1 MIKKGGMQLRNVP
14 DIPVLHQLLS
24 KAVQKGGEKQYATWR
39 NPDNLL
45 LTLEVVSTLKERKL
59 IWSLTVEKS
68 GRKIELCQCVGHD
81 ILMVY
86 NQVNAAALNATA
98 AATRS
103 DESTRLN
110 RTKEARSAAL
120 EKLQPSGSEPNVV
133 APQPRQ
139 TAAVRQQEEQRPQPE
154 VRPVPAS
161 NPPREVPP
169 AQPARPAAAFPAASA
184 PASASASASASKEP
198 KPARAPQS
206 EPEPPRS
213 YFKEVERPRTQPE
226 IAPVKPKA
234 PEFKNVSAPSA
245 ARTAPGGPAGQ
256 PPQPPQSA
264 APHQQPPQQRP
275 EASKAQAQTPQD
287 STGGFGIP
295 VTGSSYQMPN
305 QMPSQNQ
312 LPNQGAPQAPP
323 QPAPARPAEAQDVP
337 ESGSLKQISLIKLL
351 RLYKAAKVSGRLRL
365 DTQDAAAVIYLHEG
379 ETLQALMGELK
390 GDEAL
395 TEILLMSEGQFV
407 LSRGIS
413 TANAARN
420 IETPPEVLLANH
432 KQMAYLLKELQDYGM
447 QAGSTFVRSD
457 ASLTKDE
464 FLRIASQEA
473 PMDPEIMSKLYIKLD
488 GKQTL
493 AELAKTSGL
502 SRLHLIEAL
511 YHMVSFELVD
521 IYMPPAAPRQLV
533 VTPKKIDGAMIQS
546 VMMSL
551 RREDT
556 GLFIYPAFLYFL
568 EEEFFRVYRARGTI
582 SVTLFEMRDEVN
594 TESGVK
600 RRVLPSV
607 AIADAAGRIAGR
619 KRHTDVVAHY
629 EAYDFAVVLPGTGS
643 AGTKVFI
650 KKIIKALTE
659 TPLAGMDG
667 RKLAIAFGTA
677 TIPEDF
683 TNLNSMLGAAELA
696 LEQARNQGKVLVQY
710 RDLLS

>member
-24 KAVQKGGEKQYATWR
+24 KAVQKGGEKQYAAWR

-59 IWSLTVEKS
+59 IWSLSVEKS
-68 GRKIELCQCVGHD
+68 GRKIELCQCAGHD

-98 AATRS
+98 AATRP
-103 DESTRLN
+103 DDNTRLN

-120 EKLQPSGSEPNVV
+120 EKLQPGGSEPNVV
-133 APQPRQ
+133 APQSRPGGAARQ
-139 TAAVRQQEEQRPQPE
+139 PEEMRPQPQPE
-154 VRPVPAS
+154 VRPVPAA
-161 NPPREVPP
+161 NPPRQTPP
-169 AQPARPAAAFPAASA
+169 PQPARPAAAAQ
-184 PASASASASASKEP
+184 E
-198 KPARAPQS
+198 PARPAQP

-213 YFKEVERPRTQPE
+213 YFKEVERQRTQPE

-245 ARTAPGGPAGQ
+245 GRPAPSGPAGQ
-256 PPQPPQSA
+256 PS
-264 APHQQPPQQRP
+264 
-275 EASKAQAQTPQD
+275 QTPQAPQPAEPYQQTPQQKPNAPQAAPAPLAPLD

-295 VTGSSYQMPN
+295 VIGNPVQVPV
-305 QMPSQNQ
+305 QAQPPS
-312 LPNQGAPQAPP
+312 APV
-323 QPAPARPAEAQDVP
+323 QPAPSRPAEAQDVP
-337 ESGSLKQISLIKLL
+337 ESGSLKQISLVKLL
-351 RLYKAAKVSGRLRL
+351 RLYKAARVSGRLRL

-395 TEILLMSEGQFV
+395 TEILLMSDGQFV

-447 QAGSTFVRSD
+447 QANSTFVRSD
-457 ASLTKDE
+457 ASLTKQE

-493 AELAKTSGL
+493 AELAKTAGL
-502 SRLHLIEAL
+502 SRLRLIEAL

-568 EEEFFRVYRARGTI
+568 EEEFFRVYRARGTMTVI
-582 SVTLFEMRDEVN
+582 VFEMRDEVN
-594 TESGVK
+594 TDGGVK

-629 EAYDFAVVLPGTGS
+629 EAYDYAVVLPGTGS

-667 RKLAIAFGTA
+667 RKLVIAFGTA

>member
-59 IWSLTVEKS
+59 IWSLSVEKS
-68 GRKIELCQCVGHD
+68 GRKIELCQCAGHD

-98 AATRS
+98 AATRP
-103 DESTRLN
+103 DDNTRLN

-120 EKLQPSGSEPNVV
+120 EKLQPGGSEPNVV
-133 APQPRQ
+133 APQSRPGGAARQ
-139 TAAVRQQEEQRPQPE
+139 PEEMRPQPQPE
-154 VRPVPAS
+154 VRPVPAA
-161 NPPREVPP
+161 NQPRQTPPP
-169 AQPARPAAAFPAASA
+169 QPARPAAAAQ
-184 PASASASASASKEP
+184 E
-198 KPARAPQS
+198 PARPAQP

-213 YFKEVERPRTQPE
+213 YFKEVERQRTQPE

-245 ARTAPGGPAGQ
+245 GRPAPSGPAGQ
-256 PPQPPQSA
+256 PPQTPPAPQA
-264 APHQQPPQQRP
+264 AEPYQ
-275 EASKAQAQTPQD
+275 QTPQPKPNAPQAAPAPLAPLD

-295 VTGSSYQMPN
+295 VIGNPLSVQVPVQSPVQAQP
-305 QMPSQNQ
+305 PS
-312 LPNQGAPQAPP
+312 APV
-323 QPAPARPAEAQDVP
+323 QPAPSRPAEAQDVP
-337 ESGSLKQISLIKLL
+337 ESGSLKQISLVKLL

-395 TEILLMSEGQFV
+395 TEILLMSDGQFV

-447 QAGSTFVRSD
+447 QANSTFVRSD
-457 ASLTKDE
+457 ASLTKEE

-493 AELAKTSGL
+493 AELAKTAGL
-502 SRLHLIEAL
+502 SRLRLIEAL

-568 EEEFFRVYRARGTI
+568 EEEFFRVYRARGTMTVI
-582 SVTLFEMRDEVN
+582 VFEMRDEVN
-594 TESGVK
+594 TDGGVK

-629 EAYDFAVVLPGTGS
+629 EAYDYAVVLPGTGS

-667 RKLAIAFGTA
+667 RKLVIAFGTA

>member
-59 IWSLTVEKS
+59 IWSLSVEKS
-68 GRKIELCQCVGHD
+68 GRKIELCQCAGHD

-98 AATRS
+98 AATRP
-103 DESTRLN
+103 DDNTRLN

-120 EKLQPSGSEPNVV
+120 EKLQPGGSEPNVV
-133 APQPRQ
+133 APQSRPGGAARQ
-139 TAAVRQQEEQRPQPE
+139 PEEMRPQPQPE
-154 VRPVPAS
+154 VRPVPAA
-161 NPPREVPP
+161 NQPRQTPPP
-169 AQPARPAAAFPAASA
+169 QPARPAAAAQ
-184 PASASASASASKEP
+184 E
-198 KPARAPQS
+198 PARPAQP

-213 YFKEVERPRTQPE
+213 YFKEVERQRTQPE

-245 ARTAPGGPAGQ
+245 GRPAPSGPAGQ
-256 PPQPPQSA
+256 PPQTPPAPQAAEPYQQTPQPKPNAPQA
-264 APHQQPPQQRP
+264 APAPQAP
-275 EASKAQAQTPQD
+275 HAPQD

-295 VTGSSYQMPN
+295 VIGNPLSVQVPV
-305 QMPSQNQ
+305 
-312 LPNQGAPQAPP
+312 QAPVQP
-323 QPAPARPAEAQDVP
+323 PIQAQPPSAPMQPAPSRPAESQDVP
-337 ESGSLKQISLIKLL
+337 ESGSLKQISLVKLL

-395 TEILLMSEGQFV
+395 TEILLMSDGQFV

-447 QAGSTFVRSD
+447 QANSTFVRSD
-457 ASLTKDE
+457 ASLTKEE

-493 AELAKTSGL
+493 AELAKTAGL
-502 SRLHLIEAL
+502 SRLRLIEAL

-568 EEEFFRVYRARGTI
+568 EEEFFRVYRARGTMTVI
-582 SVTLFEMRDEVN
+582 VFEMRDEVN
-594 TESGVK
+594 TDGGVK

-629 EAYDFAVVLPGTGS
+629 EAYDYAVVLPGTGS

-667 RKLAIAFGTA
+667 RKLVIAFGTA

>member
-59 IWSLTVEKS
+59 IWSLSVEKS
-68 GRKIELCQCVGHD
+68 GRKIELCQCAGHD

-98 AATRS
+98 AATRP
-103 DESTRLN
+103 DDNTRLN

-120 EKLQPSGSEPNVV
+120 EKLQPGGSEPNVV
-133 APQPRQ
+133 APQSRPGGAARQ
-139 TAAVRQQEEQRPQPE
+139 PEEMRPQPQPE
-154 VRPVPAS
+154 VRPVPAA
-161 NPPREVPP
+161 NQPRQTPPP
-169 AQPARPAAAFPAASA
+169 QPARPAAAAQ
-184 PASASASASASKEP
+184 E
-198 KPARAPQS
+198 PARPAQP

-213 YFKEVERPRTQPE
+213 YFKEVERQRTQPE

-245 ARTAPGGPAGQ
+245 GRPAPSGPAGQ
-256 PPQPPQSA
+256 PPQTPPAPQA
-264 APHQQPPQQRP
+264 AEPYQ
-275 EASKAQAQTPQD
+275 QTPQPKPNAPQAAPAPLAPLD

-295 VTGSSYQMPN
+295 VIGNPLSVQVPV
-305 QMPSQNQ
+305 
-312 LPNQGAPQAPP
+312 QAPVQAQP
-323 QPAPARPAEAQDVP
+323 PSAPVQPAPSRPAEAQDVP
-337 ESGSLKQISLIKLL
+337 ESGSLKQISLVKLL

-395 TEILLMSEGQFV
+395 TEILLMSDGQFV

-447 QAGSTFVRSD
+447 QANSTFVRSD
-457 ASLTKDE
+457 ASLTKEE

-493 AELAKTSGL
+493 AELAKTAGL
-502 SRLHLIEAL
+502 SRLRLIEAL

-568 EEEFFRVYRARGTI
+568 EEEFFRVYRARGTMTVI
-582 SVTLFEMRDEVN
+582 VFEMRDEVN
-594 TESGVK
+594 TDGGVK

-629 EAYDFAVVLPGTGS
+629 EAYDYAVVLPGTGS

-667 RKLAIAFGTA
+667 RKLVIAFGTA

>member
-1 MIKKGGMQLRNVP
+1 NVP

-24 KAVQKGGEKQYATWR
+24 KAVQKGGEKQYAAWR

-59 IWSLTVEKS
+59 IWSLSVEKS
-68 GRKIELCQCVGHD
+68 GRKIELCQCAGHD

-98 AATRS
+98 AATRP
-103 DESTRLN
+103 DDNTRLN

-120 EKLQPSGSEPNVV
+120 EKLQPGGSEPNVV
-133 APQPRQ
+133 APQSRPGGAARQ
-139 TAAVRQQEEQRPQPE
+139 PEEMRPQPQPE
-154 VRPVPAS
+154 VRPVPAA
-161 NPPREVPP
+161 NPPRQTPP
-169 AQPARPAAAFPAASA
+169 PQPARPAAAAQ
-184 PASASASASASKEP
+184 E
-198 KPARAPQS
+198 PARPAQP

-213 YFKEVERPRTQPE
+213 YFKEVERQRSQPE

-245 ARTAPGGPAGQ
+245 GRPAPSGPAGQ
-256 PPQPPQSA
+256 PPQTPPAPQA
-264 APHQQPPQQRP
+264 AEPYQ
-275 EASKAQAQTPQD
+275 QTPQPKPNAPQAAPAPLAPLD

-295 VTGSSYQMPN
+295 VIGNPVQVPV
-305 QMPSQNQ
+305 QAQPPS
-312 LPNQGAPQAPP
+312 APV
-323 QPAPARPAEAQDVP
+323 QPAPSRPAEAQDVP
-337 ESGSLKQISLIKLL
+337 ESGSLKQISLVKLL
-351 RLYKAAKVSGRLRL
+351 RLYKAARVSGRLRL

-395 TEILLMSEGQFV
+395 TEILLMSDGQFV

-447 QAGSTFVRSD
+447 QANSTFVRSD
-457 ASLTKDE
+457 ASLTKQE

-493 AELAKTSGL
+493 AELAKTAGL
-502 SRLHLIEAL
+502 SRLRLIEAL

-568 EEEFFRVYRARGTI
+568 EEEFFRVYRARGTMTVI
-582 SVTLFEMRDEVN
+582 VFEMRDEVN
-594 TESGVK
+594 TDGGVK

-629 EAYDFAVVLPGTGS
+629 EAYDYAVVLPGTGS

-667 RKLAIAFGTA
+667 RKLVIAFGTA

>member
-1 MIKKGGMQLRNVP
+1 MQLRNVP

-24 KAVQKGGEKQYATWR
+24 KAVQKGGEKQYAAWR

-59 IWSLTVEKS
+59 IWSLSVEKS
-68 GRKIELCQCVGHD
+68 GRKIELCQCAGHD

-98 AATRS
+98 AATRP
-103 DESTRLN
+103 DDNTRLN

-120 EKLQPSGSEPNVV
+120 EKLQPGGSEPNVV
-133 APQPRQ
+133 APQSRPGGAARQ
-139 TAAVRQQEEQRPQPE
+139 PEEMRPQPQPE
-154 VRPVPAS
+154 VRPVPAA
-161 NPPREVPP
+161 NPPRQTPP
-169 AQPARPAAAFPAASA
+169 PQPARPAAAAQ
-184 PASASASASASKEP
+184 E
-198 KPARAPQS
+198 PARPAQP

-213 YFKEVERPRTQPE
+213 YFKEVERQRSQPE

-245 ARTAPGGPAGQ
+245 GRPAPSGPAGQ
-256 PPQPPQSA
+256 PS
-264 APHQQPPQQRP
+264 
-275 EASKAQAQTPQD
+275 QTPQAPQPAEPYQQTPQQKPNAPQAAPAPLAPLD

-295 VTGSSYQMPN
+295 VIGNPVQVPV
-305 QMPSQNQ
+305 QAQPPS
-312 LPNQGAPQAPP
+312 APV
-323 QPAPARPAEAQDVP
+323 QPAPSRPAEAQDVP
-337 ESGSLKQISLIKLL
+337 ESGSLKQISLVKLL
-351 RLYKAAKVSGRLRL
+351 RLYKAARVSGRLRL

-395 TEILLMSEGQFV
+395 TEILLMSDGQFV

-447 QAGSTFVRSD
+447 QANSTFVRSD
-457 ASLTKDE
+457 ASLTKQE

-493 AELAKTSGL
+493 AELAKTAGL
-502 SRLHLIEAL
+502 SRLRLIEAL

-568 EEEFFRVYRARGTI
+568 EEEFFRVYRARGTMTVI
-582 SVTLFEMRDEVN
+582 VFEMRDEVN
-594 TESGVK
+594 TDGGVK

-629 EAYDFAVVLPGTGS
+629 EAYDYAVVLPGTGS

-667 RKLAIAFGTA
+667 RKLVIAFGTA

>member
-59 IWSLTVEKS
+59 IWSLSVEKS
-68 GRKIELCQCVGHD
+68 GRKIELCQCAGHD

-98 AATRS
+98 AATRP
-103 DESTRLN
+103 DDNTRLN

-120 EKLQPSGSEPNVV
+120 EKLQPGGSEPNVV
-133 APQPRQ
+133 APQSRPGGAARQ
-139 TAAVRQQEEQRPQPE
+139 PEEMRPQPQPE
-154 VRPVPAS
+154 VRPVPAA
-161 NPPREVPP
+161 NQPRQTPPP
-169 AQPARPAAAFPAASA
+169 QPARPAAAAQ
-184 PASASASASASKEP
+184 E
-198 KPARAPQS
+198 PARPAQP

-213 YFKEVERPRTQPE
+213 YFKEVERQRTQPE

-245 ARTAPGGPAGQ
+245 GRPAPSGPAGQ
-256 PPQPPQSA
+256 PPQTPPAPQA
-264 APHQQPPQQRP
+264 AEPYQ
-275 EASKAQAQTPQD
+275 QTPQPKPNAPQAAPAPLAPLD

-295 VTGSSYQMPN
+295 VIGNPLSVQVPV
-305 QMPSQNQ
+305 
-312 LPNQGAPQAPP
+312 QAPVQAQP
-323 QPAPARPAEAQDVP
+323 PSAPVQPAPSRPAEAQDVP
-337 ESGSLKQISLIKLL
+337 ESGSLKQISLVKLL

-395 TEILLMSEGQFV
+395 TEILLMSDGQFV

-447 QAGSTFVRSD
+447 QANSTFVRSD
-457 ASLTKDE
+457 ASLTKEE

-493 AELAKTSGL
+493 AELAKTAGL
-502 SRLHLIEAL
+502 SRLRLIEAL

-568 EEEFFRVYRARGTI
+568 EEEFFRVYRARGTMTVI
-582 SVTLFEMRDEVN
+582 VFEMRDEVN
-594 TESGVK
+594 TDGGVK
-600 RRVLPSV
+600 RRILPSV

-629 EAYDFAVVLPGTGS
+629 EAYDYAVVLPGTGS

-667 RKLAIAFGTA
+667 RKLVIAFGTA

>member
-1 MIKKGGMQLRNVP
+1 
-14 DIPVLHQLLS
+14 VLHQLLS
-24 KAVQKGGEKQYATWR
+24 KAVQKGGEKQYAAWR

-59 IWSLTVEKS
+59 IWSLSVEKS
-68 GRKIELCQCVGHD
+68 GRKIELCQCAGHD

-98 AATRS
+98 AATRP
-103 DESTRLN
+103 DDNTRLN

-120 EKLQPSGSEPNVV
+120 EKLQPGGSEPNVV
-133 APQPRQ
+133 APQSRPGGAARQ
-139 TAAVRQQEEQRPQPE
+139 PEEMRPQPQPE
-154 VRPVPAS
+154 VRPVPAA
-161 NPPREVPP
+161 NPPRQTPP
-169 AQPARPAAAFPAASA
+169 PQPARPAAAAQ
-184 PASASASASASKEP
+184 E
-198 KPARAPQS
+198 PARPAQP

-213 YFKEVERPRTQPE
+213 YFKEVERQRSQPE

-245 ARTAPGGPAGQ
+245 GRPAPSGPAGQ
-256 PPQPPQSA
+256 PS
-264 APHQQPPQQRP
+264 
-275 EASKAQAQTPQD
+275 QTPQAPQPAEPYQQTPQQKPNAPQAAPAPLAPLD

-295 VTGSSYQMPN
+295 VIGNPVQVPV
-305 QMPSQNQ
+305 QAQPPS
-312 LPNQGAPQAPP
+312 APV
-323 QPAPARPAEAQDVP
+323 QPAPSRPAEAQDVP
-337 ESGSLKQISLIKLL
+337 ESGSLKQISLVKLL
-351 RLYKAAKVSGRLRL
+351 RLYKAARVSGRLRL

-395 TEILLMSEGQFV
+395 TEILLMSDGQFV

-447 QAGSTFVRSD
+447 QANSTFVRSD
-457 ASLTKDE
+457 ASLTKQE

-493 AELAKTSGL
+493 AELAKTAGL
-502 SRLHLIEAL
+502 SRLRLIEAL

-568 EEEFFRVYRARGTI
+568 EEEFFRVYRARGTMTVI
-582 SVTLFEMRDEVN
+582 VFEMRDEVN
-594 TESGVK
+594 TDGGVK

-629 EAYDFAVVLPGTGS
+629 EAYDYAVVLPGTGS

-667 RKLAIAFGTA
+667 RKLVIAFGTA

>member
-45 LTLEVVSTLKERKL
+45 LTLEVISTLKERKL
-59 IWSLTVEKS
+59 IWSLSVEKS
-68 GRKIELCQCVGHD
+68 GRKTELCQCVGHD

-98 AATRS
+98 AATRP
-103 DESTRLN
+103 DDSTRLN

-133 APQPRQ
+133 APQPRP

-154 VRPVPAS
+154 VRPVPVS
-161 NPPREVPP
+161 NPPREVPRGN
-169 AQPARPAAAFPAASA
+169 RPAAAA
-184 PASASASASASKEP
+184 PAPLSASMTEP
-198 KPARAPQS
+198 EPTRAPQP
-206 EPEPPRS
+206 EAEPPRS

-245 ARTAPGGPAGQ
+245 ARTSPGGPTAQ
-256 PPQPPQSA
+256 PPQPSQSA
-264 APHQQPPQQRP
+264 APYQQPPQQRP
-275 EASKAQAQTPQD
+275 ETPKAQTQTPQD

-295 VTGSSYQMPN
+295 VTGNPYQI
-305 QMPSQNQ
+305 PSQNQ
-312 LPNQGAPQAPP
+312 IPSQIQVPNQGAPPAPP
-323 QPAPARPAEAQDVP
+323 QPAPARPAETQEVP

-365 DTQDAAAVIYLHEG
+365 DTQDAAAVVYLHEG

-395 TEILLMSEGQFV
+395 TEILLMSDGQFV

-447 QAGSTFVRSD
+447 QASSTFVRSD
-457 ASLTKDE
+457 ASLTKEE

-502 SRLHLIEAL
+502 SRLRLIEAL

-568 EEEFFRVYRARGTI
+568 EEEFFRVYRARGTMTVI
-582 SVTLFEMRDEVN
+582 VFEMRDEVN
-594 TESGVK
+594 TEGGVK

>member
-24 KAVQKGGEKQYATWR
+24 KAVQKGGEKQYAAWR

-59 IWSLTVEKS
+59 IWSLSIEKS
-68 GRKIELCQCVGHD
+68 GRKIELCQCAGHD

-98 AATRS
+98 AATRP
-103 DESTRLN
+103 DDNTRLN

-120 EKLQPSGSEPNVV
+120 EKLQPGGSEPNVV
-133 APQPRQ
+133 APQSRPGGAARQ
-139 TAAVRQQEEQRPQPE
+139 PEEMRPQPQPE
-154 VRPVPAS
+154 VRPVPAA
-161 NPPREVPP
+161 NPPRQTPP
-169 AQPARPAAAFPAASA
+169 PQPARPAAAAQ
-184 PASASASASASKEP
+184 E
-198 KPARAPQS
+198 PARPAQP

-213 YFKEVERPRTQPE
+213 YFKEVEGQRSQPE

-245 ARTAPGGPAGQ
+245 GRPAPSGPAGQ
-256 PPQPPQSA
+256 PS
-264 APHQQPPQQRP
+264 
-275 EASKAQAQTPQD
+275 QTPQAPQPAEPYQQTPQQKPNAPQAAPAPLAPLD

-295 VTGSSYQMPN
+295 VIGNPVQVPV
-305 QMPSQNQ
+305 QAQPPS
-312 LPNQGAPQAPP
+312 APV
-323 QPAPARPAEAQDVP
+323 QPAPSRPAEAQDVP
-337 ESGSLKQISLIKLL
+337 ESGSLKQISLVKLL
-351 RLYKAAKVSGRLRL
+351 RLYKAARVSGRLRL

-395 TEILLMSEGQFV
+395 TEILLMSDGQFV

-447 QAGSTFVRSD
+447 QANSTFVRSD
-457 ASLTKDE
+457 ASLTKQE

-493 AELAKTSGL
+493 AELAKTAGL
-502 SRLHLIEAL
+502 SRLRLIEAL

-568 EEEFFRVYRARGTI
+568 EEEFFRVYRARGTMTVI
-582 SVTLFEMRDEVN
+582 VFEMRDEVN
-594 TESGVK
+594 TDGGVK

-629 EAYDFAVVLPGTGS
+629 EAYDYAVVLPGTGS

-667 RKLAIAFGTA
+667 RKLVIAFGTA

>member
-24 KAVQKGGEKQYATWR
+24 KAVQKGGEKQYAAWR

-59 IWSLTVEKS
+59 IWSLSVEKS
-68 GRKIELCQCVGHD
+68 GRKIELCQCAGHD

-98 AATRS
+98 AATRP
-103 DESTRLN
+103 DDNTRLN

-120 EKLQPSGSEPNVV
+120 EKLQPGGSEPNVV
-133 APQPRQ
+133 APQSRPGGAARQ
-139 TAAVRQQEEQRPQPE
+139 PEEMRPQPQPE
-154 VRPVPAS
+154 VRPVPAA
-161 NPPREVPP
+161 NPPRQTPP
-169 AQPARPAAAFPAASA
+169 PQPARPAAAAQ
-184 PASASASASASKEP
+184 E
-198 KPARAPQS
+198 PARPAQP

-213 YFKEVERPRTQPE
+213 YFKEVERQRSQPE

-245 ARTAPGGPAGQ
+245 GRPAPSGPAGQ
-256 PPQPPQSA
+256 PS
-264 APHQQPPQQRP
+264 
-275 EASKAQAQTPQD
+275 QTPQAPQPAEPYQQTPQQKPNAPQAAPAPLAPLD

-295 VTGSSYQMPN
+295 VIGNPVQVPV
-305 QMPSQNQ
+305 QAQPPS
-312 LPNQGAPQAPP
+312 APV
-323 QPAPARPAEAQDVP
+323 QPAPSRPAEAQDVP
-337 ESGSLKQISLIKLL
+337 ESGSLKQISLVKLL
-351 RLYKAAKVSGRLRL
+351 RLYKAARVSGRLRL

-395 TEILLMSEGQFV
+395 TEILLMSDGQFV

-447 QAGSTFVRSD
+447 QANSTFVRSD
-457 ASLTKDE
+457 ASLTKQE

-493 AELAKTSGL
+493 AELAKTAGL
-502 SRLHLIEAL
+502 SRLRLIEAL

-568 EEEFFRVYRARGTI
+568 EEEFFRVYRARGTMTVI
-582 SVTLFEMRDEVN
+582 VFEMRDEVN
-594 TESGVK
+594 TDGGVK

-629 EAYDFAVVLPGTGS
+629 EAYDYAVVLPGTGS

-667 RKLAIAFGTA
+667 RKLVIAFGTA

>member
-1 MIKKGGMQLRNVP
+1 MQLRNVP

-24 KAVQKGGEKQYATWR
+24 KAVQKGGEKQYAAWR

-59 IWSLTVEKS
+59 IWSLSVEKS
-68 GRKIELCQCVGHD
+68 GRKIELCQCAGHD

-98 AATRS
+98 AATRP
-103 DESTRLN
+103 DDNTRLN

-120 EKLQPSGSEPNVV
+120 EKLQPGGSEPNVV
-133 APQPRQ
+133 APQSRPGGAARQ
-139 TAAVRQQEEQRPQPE
+139 PEEMRPQPQPE
-154 VRPVPAS
+154 VRPVPAA
-161 NPPREVPP
+161 NPPRQTPP
-169 AQPARPAAAFPAASA
+169 PQPARPAAAAQ
-184 PASASASASASKEP
+184 E
-198 KPARAPQS
+198 PARPAQP

-213 YFKEVERPRTQPE
+213 YFKEVERQRSQPE

-245 ARTAPGGPAGQ
+245 GRPAPSGPAGQ
-256 PPQPPQSA
+256 PS
-264 APHQQPPQQRP
+264 
-275 EASKAQAQTPQD
+275 QTPQAPQPAEPYQQTPQQKPNAPQAAPAPLAPLD

-295 VTGSSYQMPN
+295 VIGNPVQVPV
-305 QMPSQNQ
+305 QAQPPS
-312 LPNQGAPQAPP
+312 APV
-323 QPAPARPAEAQDVP
+323 QPAPSRPAEAQDVP
-337 ESGSLKQISLIKLL
+337 ESGSLKQISLVKLL
-351 RLYKAAKVSGRLRL
+351 RLYKAARVSGRLRL

-395 TEILLMSEGQFV
+395 TEILLMSDGQFV

-447 QAGSTFVRSD
+447 QANSTFVRSD
-457 ASLTKDE
+457 ASLTKQE

-493 AELAKTSGL
+493 AELAKTAGL
-502 SRLHLIEAL
+502 SRLRLIEAL

-568 EEEFFRVYRARGTI
+568 EEEFFRVYRARGTMTVI
-582 SVTLFEMRDEVN
+582 VFEMRDEVN
-594 TESGVK
+594 TDGGVK

-629 EAYDFAVVLPGTGS
+629 EAYDYAVVLPGTGS

-667 RKLAIAFGTA
+667 RKLVIAFGTA

-683 TNLNSMLGAAELA
+683 TNLNSMLGA
-696 LEQARNQGKVLVQY
+696 
-710 RDLLS
+710 

>member
-24 KAVQKGGEKQYATWR
+24 KAVQKGGEKQYAAWR

-59 IWSLTVEKS
+59 IWSLSVEKS
-68 GRKIELCQCVGHD
+68 GRKIELCQCAGHD

-98 AATRS
+98 AATRP
-103 DESTRLN
+103 DDNTRLN

-120 EKLQPSGSEPNVV
+120 EKLQPGGSEPNVV
-133 APQPRQ
+133 APQSRPGGAARQ
-139 TAAVRQQEEQRPQPE
+139 PEEMRPQPQPQPE
-154 VRPVPAS
+154 VRPVPAA
-161 NPPREVPP
+161 NPPRQTPP
-169 AQPARPAAAFPAASA
+169 PQPARPAAAAQ
-184 PASASASASASKEP
+184 E
-198 KPARAPQS
+198 PARPAQP

-213 YFKEVERPRTQPE
+213 YFKEVERQRSQPE

-245 ARTAPGGPAGQ
+245 GRPAPSGPAGQ
-256 PPQPPQSA
+256 PS
-264 APHQQPPQQRP
+264 
-275 EASKAQAQTPQD
+275 QTPQAPQPAEPYQQTPQQKPNAPQAAPAPLAPLD

-295 VTGSSYQMPN
+295 VIGNPVQVPV
-305 QMPSQNQ
+305 QAQPPS
-312 LPNQGAPQAPP
+312 APV
-323 QPAPARPAEAQDVP
+323 QPAPSRPAEAQDVP
-337 ESGSLKQISLIKLL
+337 ESGSLKQISLVKLL
-351 RLYKAAKVSGRLRL
+351 RLYKAARVSGRLRL

-395 TEILLMSEGQFV
+395 TEILLMSDGQFV

-447 QAGSTFVRSD
+447 QANSTFVRSD
-457 ASLTKDE
+457 ASLTKQE

-493 AELAKTSGL
+493 AELAKTAGL
-502 SRLHLIEAL
+502 SRLRLIEAL

-568 EEEFFRVYRARGTI
+568 EEEFFRVYRARGTMTVI
-582 SVTLFEMRDEVN
+582 VFEMRDEVN
-594 TESGVK
+594 TDGGVK

-629 EAYDFAVVLPGTGS
+629 EAYDYAVVLPGTGS

-667 RKLAIAFGTA
+667 RKLVIAFGTA

>member
-24 KAVQKGGEKQYATWR
+24 KAVQKGGEKQYAAWR

-59 IWSLTVEKS
+59 IWSLSVEKS
-68 GRKIELCQCVGHD
+68 GRKIELCQCAGHD

-98 AATRS
+98 AATRP
-103 DESTRLN
+103 DDNTRLN

-120 EKLQPSGSEPNVV
+120 EKLQPGGSEPNVV
-133 APQPRQ
+133 APQSRPGGAARQ
-139 TAAVRQQEEQRPQPE
+139 PEEMRPQPQPE
-154 VRPVPAS
+154 VRPVPAA
-161 NPPREVPP
+161 NPPRQTPP
-169 AQPARPAAAFPAASA
+169 PQPARPAAAAQ
-184 PASASASASASKEP
+184 E
-198 KPARAPQS
+198 PARPAQP

-213 YFKEVERPRTQPE
+213 YFKEVERQRSQPE

-245 ARTAPGGPAGQ
+245 GRPAPSGPAGQ
-256 PPQPPQSA
+256 PS
-264 APHQQPPQQRP
+264 
-275 EASKAQAQTPQD
+275 QTPQAPQPAEPYQQTPQQKPNAPQAAPAPLAPLD

-295 VTGSSYQMPN
+295 VIGNPVQVPV
-305 QMPSQNQ
+305 QAQPPS
-312 LPNQGAPQAPP
+312 APV
-323 QPAPARPAEAQDVP
+323 QPAPSRPAEAQDVP
-337 ESGSLKQISLIKLL
+337 ESGSLKQISLVKLL
-351 RLYKAAKVSGRLRL
+351 RLYKAARVSGRLRL

-395 TEILLMSEGQFV
+395 TEILLMSDGQFV

-447 QAGSTFVRSD
+447 QANSTFVRSD
-457 ASLTKDE
+457 ASLTKEE

-493 AELAKTSGL
+493 AELAKTAGL
-502 SRLHLIEAL
+502 SRLRLIEAL

-568 EEEFFRVYRARGTI
+568 EEEFFRVYRARGTMTVI
-582 SVTLFEMRDEVN
+582 VFEMRDEVN
-594 TESGVK
+594 TDGGVK

-629 EAYDFAVVLPGTGS
+629 EAYDYAVVLPGTGS

-667 RKLAIAFGTA
+667 RKLVIAFGTA

>member
-1 MIKKGGMQLRNVP
+1 IKKGGMQLRNVP

-24 KAVQKGGEKQYATWR
+24 KAVQKGGEKQYAAWR

-59 IWSLTVEKS
+59 IWSLSVEKS
-68 GRKIELCQCVGHD
+68 GRKIELCQCAGHD

-98 AATRS
+98 AATRP
-103 DESTRLN
+103 DDNTRLN

-120 EKLQPSGSEPNVV
+120 EKLQPGGSEPNVV
-133 APQPRQ
+133 APQSRPGGAARQ
-139 TAAVRQQEEQRPQPE
+139 PEEMRPQPQPE
-154 VRPVPAS
+154 VRPVPAA
-161 NPPREVPP
+161 NPPRQTPP
-169 AQPARPAAAFPAASA
+169 PQPARPAAAAQ
-184 PASASASASASKEP
+184 E
-198 KPARAPQS
+198 PARPAQP

-213 YFKEVERPRTQPE
+213 YFKEVERQRSQPE

-245 ARTAPGGPAGQ
+245 GRPAPSGPAGQ
-256 PPQPPQSA
+256 PS
-264 APHQQPPQQRP
+264 
-275 EASKAQAQTPQD
+275 QTPQAPQPAEPYQQTPQQKPNAPQAAPAPLAPLD

-295 VTGSSYQMPN
+295 VIGNPVQVPV
-305 QMPSQNQ
+305 QAQPPS
-312 LPNQGAPQAPP
+312 APV
-323 QPAPARPAEAQDVP
+323 QPAPSRPAEAQDVP
-337 ESGSLKQISLIKLL
+337 ESGSLKQISLVKLL
-351 RLYKAAKVSGRLRL
+351 RLYKAARVSGRLRL

-395 TEILLMSEGQFV
+395 TEILLMSDGQFV

-447 QAGSTFVRSD
+447 QANSTFVRSD
-457 ASLTKDE
+457 ASLTKQE

-493 AELAKTSGL
+493 AELAKTAGL
-502 SRLHLIEAL
+502 SRLRLIEAL

-568 EEEFFRVYRARGTI
+568 EEEFFRVYRARGTMTVI
-582 SVTLFEMRDEVN
+582 VFEMRDEVN
-594 TESGVK
+594 TDGGVK

-629 EAYDFAVVLPGTGS
+629 EAYDYAVVLPGTGS

-667 RKLAIAFGTA
+667 RKLVIAFGTA

>member
-59 IWSLTVEKS
+59 IWSLSVEKS
-68 GRKIELCQCVGHD
+68 GRKIELCQCAGHD

-98 AATRS
+98 AATRP
-103 DESTRLN
+103 DDNTRLN

-120 EKLQPSGSEPNVV
+120 EKLQPGGSEPNVV
-133 APQPRQ
+133 APQSRPGGAARQ
-139 TAAVRQQEEQRPQPE
+139 PEEMRPQPE
-154 VRPVPAS
+154 VRPVPAA
-161 NPPREVPP
+161 NPPREAPP
-169 AQPARPAAAFPAASA
+169 PQPARPAAA
-184 PASASASASASKEP
+184 
-198 KPARAPQS
+198 APQS
-206 EPEPPRS
+206 ARPPQPEPEPPRS
-213 YFKEVERPRTQPE
+213 YFKEVERQRSQPE

-245 ARTAPGGPAGQ
+245 GRPAPSGPAGQ
-256 PPQPPQSA
+256 PPQTPPAPQPSEPYQQALQPKPNAPQA
-264 APHQQPPQQRP
+264 APAPQAP
-275 EASKAQAQTPQD
+275 HAPQD

-295 VTGSSYQMPN
+295 VIGNPV
-305 QMPSQNQ
+305 P
-312 LPNQGAPQAPP
+312 APVQVQPPAAPV
-323 QPAPARPAEAQDVP
+323 QPAPSRPAEAQDVP
-337 ESGSLKQISLIKLL
+337 ESGSLKQISLVKLL

-395 TEILLMSEGQFV
+395 TEILLMSDGQFV

-447 QAGSTFVRSD
+447 QASSTFVRSD

-502 SRLHLIEAL
+502 SRLRLIEAL

-568 EEEFFRVYRARGTI
+568 EEEFFRVYRARGTMTVI
-582 SVTLFEMRDEVN
+582 VFEMRDEVN
-594 TESGVK
+594 TDGGVK

-629 EAYDFAVVLPGTGS
+629 EAYDYAVVLPGTGS
-643 AGTKVFI
+643 AGTKVFV

-667 RKLAIAFGTA
+667 RKLVIAFGTA

>member
-24 KAVQKGGEKQYATWR
+24 KAVQKGGEKQYAAWR

-59 IWSLTVEKS
+59 IWSLSVEKS
-68 GRKIELCQCVGHD
+68 GRKIELCQCAGHD

-98 AATRS
+98 AATRP
-103 DESTRLN
+103 DDNTRLN

-120 EKLQPSGSEPNVV
+120 EKLQPGGSEPNVV
-133 APQPRQ
+133 APQSRPGGAARQ
-139 TAAVRQQEEQRPQPE
+139 PEEMRPQPQPE
-154 VRPVPAS
+154 VRPVPAA
-161 NPPREVPP
+161 NQPRQTPPP
-169 AQPARPAAAFPAASA
+169 QPARPAAAAQ
-184 PASASASASASKEP
+184 E
-198 KPARAPQS
+198 PARPAQP

-213 YFKEVERPRTQPE
+213 YFKEVERQRSQPE

-245 ARTAPGGPAGQ
+245 GRPAPSGPAGQ
-256 PPQPPQSA
+256 PS
-264 APHQQPPQQRP
+264 
-275 EASKAQAQTPQD
+275 QTPQAPQPAEPYQQTPQQKPNAPQAAPAPLAPLD

-295 VTGSSYQMPN
+295 VIGNPVQVPV
-305 QMPSQNQ
+305 QAQPPS
-312 LPNQGAPQAPP
+312 APV
-323 QPAPARPAEAQDVP
+323 QPAPSRPAEAQDVP
-337 ESGSLKQISLIKLL
+337 ESGSLKQISLVKLL
-351 RLYKAAKVSGRLRL
+351 RLYKAARVSGRLRL

-395 TEILLMSEGQFV
+395 TEILLMSDGQFV

-447 QAGSTFVRSD
+447 QANSTFVRSD
-457 ASLTKDE
+457 ASLTKQE

-493 AELAKTSGL
+493 AELAKTAGL
-502 SRLHLIEAL
+502 SRLRLIEAL

-568 EEEFFRVYRARGTI
+568 EEEFFRVYRARGTMTVI
-582 SVTLFEMRDEVN
+582 VFEMRDEVN
-594 TESGVK
+594 TDGGVK

-629 EAYDFAVVLPGTGS
+629 EAYDYAVVLPGTGS

-667 RKLAIAFGTA
+667 RKLVIAFGTA